1 MLRTPKGRKD
11 FLVDPLAQ
19 RVPQFLGASVL
30 VGAQPLV
37 LACWDFRRWKQ
48 GRKNR
53 QESVNCRLTGV

>member
-30 VGAQPLV
+30 VGAQPFV
-37 LACWDFRRWKQ
+37 LACWDCRRWK
-48 GRKNR
+48 
-53 QESVNCRLTGV
+53 